1 MDQGIICTSK
11 DKYRSLIVRKLIVA
25 LEKKNLVP
33 TKSILCAMTMLE
45 KAWNTV
51 LNKIFTNC
59 FKKAVM
65 SEKEVEKVLNDE
77 YDLFFGLD
85 EIKEDI
91 VQTLEA
97 NLAVLK

>member
-1 MDQGIICTSK
+1 
-11 DKYRSLIVRKLIVA
+11 
-25 LEKKNLVP
+25 
-33 TKSILCAMTMLE
+33 MLE